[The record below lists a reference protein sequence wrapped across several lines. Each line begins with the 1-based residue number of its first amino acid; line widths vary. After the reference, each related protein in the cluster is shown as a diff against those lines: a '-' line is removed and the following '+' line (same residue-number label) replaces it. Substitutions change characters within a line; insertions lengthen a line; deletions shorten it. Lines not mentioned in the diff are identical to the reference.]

1 MLTALVD
8 YEELSIFGNDVSMF
22 ARNSRIG
29 NHQIPIHFAA
39 NRIRSVI
46 QRERLLLI
54 SLDVDHHRENTRD
67 PTRRCNRGNRHALS
81 HFSVARHMSLGTDRK
96 AFYAVLGSAVA
107 VLDPR

>member
-1 MLTALVD
+1 MLASLVD
-8 YEELSIFGNDVSMF
+8 YEELSVFGNDVSML
-22 ARNSRIG
+22 ARDSRIG

-67 PTRRCNRGNRHALS
+67 PTRRRNRGNRHALS
-81 HFSVARHMSLGTDRK
+81 TLLIAGMPASGPDRK
-96 AFYAVLGSAVA
+96 HSTLRCDFRN
-107 VLDPR
+107 DR